1 MNSKD
6 SDSKKKGHLKQGFT
20 TGAAAAA
27 AAKAAL
33 LYLIDS
39 KAVEKVEIRFL
50 NGERKFIEINQ
61 LRKLSDNSAQAV
73 VIKDAGDDPDVTH
86 KAEIGAKVSV
96 YYLYADYDDP
106 SISINIKG
114 GEGVGVVT
122 KPGLE
127 IMPGNPAINL
137 GPQTM
142 IREAVNS
149 VLSSKERELEA
160 VCHNI
165 KLISDRDRLSAKDIE
180 FVSDRDQLS
189 EKCKIAVDVE
199 IFVPKGRELA
209 KKTLNSRLG
218 VIGGISIL
226 GTTGI
231 VKPMSHDAYIATI
244 KYSVSVAQ
252 AMGSDTVVFTTG
264 RRSERVAISLFP
276 QLPEEAFIQIG
287 DFFQASIQ
295 TVLSTVPNSIKQIF
309 IVVFF
314 GKAVK
319 MAMGFPH
326 THAAKSELTMKTLA
340 KWADNLA
347 KESRIVLNRA
357 KEHAIPFDSDS
368 GKYLLSE
375 QIAAS
380 NTARHAFGYIYPDYP
395 QLISYVG
402 GKIVESALKFSN
414 EISLNRVKVRAV
426 ILDFDGNKIFDSYAN
441 LDGSKPNQEIL

>member
-1 MNSKD
+1 MRLSRKHGTVMNSND

-39 KAVEKVEIRFL
+39 KPVQKVEIRFL
-50 NGERKFIEINQ
+50 NGEVKFIDINC
-61 LRKLSDNSAQAV
+61 LKKLSDNSAQAV

-96 YYLYADYDDP
+96 YYLCAGYDEP

-149 VLSSKERELEA
+149 VFSSKERELEA
-160 VCHNI
+160 ICHNI
-165 KLISDRDRLSAKDIE
+165 KLI
-180 FVSDRDQLS
+180 SDRDQLS

-276 QLPEEAFIQIG
+276 KLPEEAFIQIG

-357 KEHAIPFDSDS
+357 KDHAIPFDSNS
-368 GKYLLSE
+368 EKYLLSE

-414 EISLNRVKVRAV
+414 EISFNLVKVRAV